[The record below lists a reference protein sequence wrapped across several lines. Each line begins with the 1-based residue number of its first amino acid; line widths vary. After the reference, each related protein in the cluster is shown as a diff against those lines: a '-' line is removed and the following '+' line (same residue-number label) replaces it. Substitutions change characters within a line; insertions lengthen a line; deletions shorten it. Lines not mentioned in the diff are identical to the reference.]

1 MPVTNIAMP
10 CVLSLLLVLTL
21 ALKGL
26 SLSNPVSFS
35 PLKPNSILFWIDE

>member
-21 ALKGL
+21 AMKGL
-26 SLSNPVSFS
+26 SLSNVSFS
-35 PLKPNSILFWIDE
+35 PLKPNSILFWIDK